1 MGEGVNMKEKMQR
14 INLSD
19 FDLNKNRFSASTIA
33 CINQFVS
40 QNRKNL
46 TPEEIEEIKS
56 IFYAKLSVHSIDD
69 DEQICDSQEE
79 YNTQSKRFR

>member
-1 MGEGVNMKEKMQR
+1 MKEKMQR

-19 FDLNKNRFSASTIA
+19 FDLDKSGYSDSTIA
-33 CINQFVS
+33 FIYKYIS
-40 QNRKNL
+40 QNYKKL
-46 TPEEIEEIKS
+46 EPDEIES
-56 IFYAKLSVHSIDD
+56 IIFAELSRHSIVDD